1 MWCLNCL
8 LAAFWPPLKLGS
20 GVYSVENRYILYAEH
35 VTSGSCLLL
44 LRPSFPSPPHF
55 QPDNR
60 INYTNILLLKRSP
73 SPSAKKKE
81 MSLAATLIGSL
92 SLSPRDRGSPL
103 CPQADGAAWQ
113 PYKSP
118 PHRLRMNEEGKYNDL
133 PVRGPYLLPYPS
145 SSSGRDLIIYGAQQ
159 GCNGLGNPPH
169 SPGKNLART
178 LQNYLPAFYS
188 LGTL

>member
-1 MWCLNCL
+1 MLPVG
-8 LAAFWPPLKLGS
+8 AAFFCFGHPFPAPLIFSLTIGLITQTFCSSKGPPPLL
-20 GVYSVENRYILYAEH
+20 
-35 VTSGSCLLL
+35 
-44 LRPSFPSPPHF
+44 P
-55 QPDNR
+55 
-60 INYTNILLLKRSP
+60 
-73 SPSAKKKE
+73 KKKE

-145 SSSGRDLIIYGAQQ
+145 SSSGRDLIIYRAQQ